1 MRSCR
6 RSRWDFSESIK
17 SPERPTNT
25 EAAKEIQQRLASL
38 EAERAKQD
46 QIWTQPVVEKDT
58 RDIKNTSN
66 PNQSK

>member
-6 RSRWDFSESIK
+6 RNRWDYNVSINT
-17 SPERPTNT
+17 ERPTNT
-25 EAAKEIQQRLASL
+25 EAAKELQQRLASL
-38 EAERAKQD
+38 EAERTKQD
-46 QIWTQPVVEKDT
+46 QIWKEPIVEKDT